1 MYRMLNNKQLNDIKL
16 WIVSKRCKDF
26 EYKTILSIIDKF
38 ENGTTLTDKQEIILE
53 SIYEK
58 CEIARKVYYLTDYE
72 VEHIGEMEVD
82 TPIICNITKTECKNW
97 TLFKDGVYI
106 SQQAFIDKVDN
117 EMNQALEKQTK
128 RKFVSKAT

>member
-38 ENGTTLTDKQEIILE
+38 ENGNTLTDKQEIILE
-53 SIYEK
+53 NIYEK
-58 CEIARKVYYLTDYE
+58 CEIARKVYYFTDYE
-72 VEHIGEMEVD
+72 VEHIAEMEVD

-106 SQQAFIDKVDN
+106 SQQAFIDKIDN
-117 EMNQALEKQTK
+117 EMNKALEKQTK
-128 RKFVSKAT
+128 RKFVSRA